1 MKGKMKSL
9 SIYFSD
15 SEAATDKAA
24 VVRAVEEIAEAGS
37 SVLDRKADSL
47 PLLFLASGE
56 IFVLGE
62 DRITRVV

>member
-9 SIYFSD
+9 SISFSD
-15 SEAATDKAA
+15 SESATDKAV
-24 VVRAVEEIAEAGS
+24 VVRAIEEIAEAGS
-37 SVLDRKADSL
+37 AVLDRKADSL

-56 IFVLGE
+56 VFVLGE